1 MKTLY
6 LLRHAKSSWDDPSL
20 RDFDRPL
27 APRGRLAAPAVARH
41 MQEQGYLPQ
50 VVLSS
55 ASRRTRE
62 TWSLVSSVLG
72 GDPEVRFQRSLYMAD
87 AADML
92 MEIHVQTNATE
103 RLLMIGHNPS
113 MEELAVY
120 LAGSGDADALRSMTR
135 KFPTAALAVLEHRG
149 DRWSEL
155 TRGSCH
161 LVEFVRPKD
170 L

>member
-1 MKTLY
+1 
-6 LLRHAKSSWDDPSL
+6 
-20 RDFDRPL
+20 
-27 APRGRLAAPAVARH
+27 
-41 MQEQGYLPQ
+41 MQEQEYLPQ

-72 GDPEVRFQRSLYMAD
+72 GEPEVRFQRSLYMAD
-87 AADML
+87 A
-92 MEIHVQTNATE
+92 
-103 RLLMIGHNPS
+103 LLMIGHNPS

-120 LAGSGDADALRSMTR
+120 LAGSGDADALRSMSR